1 MFYGGG
7 FLRGFFT
14 GKGNDM
20 KIKKWAAIAAAGMMV
35 AALGLFGC
43 SSGGGSS
50 SSSASS
56 SADDTAATEEI
67 TLVTDGVLT
76 VGVSPDYPPFEN
88 VEDGEYVGF
97 DIDFAKALAE
107 ELGLECEFK
116 TLNFDGILTAV
127 AAGGQCDVG
136 ISGISVDPER
146 AQQVDFSDSYYVD
159 DQAVAVMKGGSI
171 TADNADEALNSA
183 DVTIA
188 VQSGSTGETF
198 ARENFPNAT
207 IMPYTNATD
216 CFAAM
221 QSGQADA
228 VSMNNAVV
236 KQMLAAAYQDAEIVK
251 TVATGEDYA
260 VAVSKDNTALLD
272 AINAAIAKMTANG
285 TMDEINAK
293 NFG

>member
-1 MFYGGG
+1 
-7 FLRGFFT
+7 
-14 GKGNDM
+14 M
-20 KIKKWAAIAAAGMMV
+20 KFKKWAAVAAAGMMV

-43 SSGGGSS
+43 SSDGGSN

-56 SADDTAATEEI
+56 SADDAAATEEI

-107 ELGLECEFK
+107 QLGLECEFK

-146 AQQVDFSDSYYVD
+146 AQQVDFSESYYVD
-159 DQAVAVMKGGSI
+159 DQAVAVMKGGTI

-198 ARENFPNAT
+198 ARENFPDAT
-207 IMPYTNATD
+207 IVPYTNATD
-216 CFAAM
+216 CFVAM

-236 KQMLAAAYQDAEIVK
+236 KQMLASAYQDAEIVK

-260 VAVSKDNTALLD
+260 VAVSKDNPALLD
-272 AINAAIAKMTANG
+272 AINEAIAKMTEDG
-285 TMDEINAK
+285 TMDEINTK